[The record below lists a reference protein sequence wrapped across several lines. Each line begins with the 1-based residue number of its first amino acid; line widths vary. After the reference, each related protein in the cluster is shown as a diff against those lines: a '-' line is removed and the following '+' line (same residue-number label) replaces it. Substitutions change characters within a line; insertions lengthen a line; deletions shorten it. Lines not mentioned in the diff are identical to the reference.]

1 MYFTAFFTVT
11 CRRLKEKRPKRRKGL
26 SFSLVIPVEQQES
39 FLVLLSH
46 SLDPKCKWSREIIVW
61 EKTTR
66 KDEEEQVKRNNI
78 SSNHWCLLT
87 LPRRV
92 KQSES
97 TVSLAWVRL
106 ILTWKRSKTW
116 LKSMHVKIVQTFFF
130 LSECLSE
137 YVSGFASDFLSV
149 SLTARS
155 QWEYY
160 PLHYSSIDCA
170 SKCWSLMR
178 ETSSF
183 LHTESS
189 ITD

>member
-1 MYFTAFFTVT
+1 MWRERDLFFERPFQESFSSRLFELPFSDDDLLLQSMYFTAFFTVT

-116 LKSMHVKIVQTFFF
+116 INLFVLK
-130 LSECLSE
+130 
-137 YVSGFASDFLSV
+137 
-149 SLTARS
+149 
-155 QWEYY
+155 
-160 PLHYSSIDCA
+160 
-170 SKCWSLMR
+170 
-178 ETSSF
+178 
-183 LHTESS
+183 
-189 ITD
+189 